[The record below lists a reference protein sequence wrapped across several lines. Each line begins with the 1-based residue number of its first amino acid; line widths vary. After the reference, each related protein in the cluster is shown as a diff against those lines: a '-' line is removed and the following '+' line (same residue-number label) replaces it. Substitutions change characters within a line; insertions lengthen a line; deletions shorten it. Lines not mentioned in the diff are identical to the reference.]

1 MEFYMLNFLLG
12 RSGSG
17 KTKYILGEIEKL
29 VREGKK
35 SYLLVPEQQVY
46 ISECMLADLPPSSAL
61 CFEVISFSRLCEIV
75 FSRLGGLADRPVGQG
90 AKNLIMWQTLREISP
105 ALQRYR
111 GVKTDLSFT
120 SMMLSL
126 TDELHANCITP
137 DMCETLS
144 EQCDDSELSS
154 KLSDIAAIYADFERN
169 IAERLGESATASE
182 NKLSR
187 LASLL
192 KRNIVFSDCA
202 FFVDSF
208 TSFTAEEHA
217 VLEGIISQSRSTTI
231 SFTYERGSSA
241 PHFVSVSDT
250 VKRLT
255 RFCRENEIEHNDIIL
270 KNYTRAD
277 RRELSLLEENL
288 WNFSVT
294 EKNRPEVD
302 KEDRGSIGMTVCQNE
317 YEEMWFAGLNIL
329 KEHESGKAFS
339 EIALICRDPESRKGI
354 IDAVFEQLGIP
365 YFFSERTDLS
375 TTAPARLILSAL
387 RCIAHN
393 FSASDVMTLLKTG
406 LLGIDPCD
414 ADLFEDYVHTWNING
429 KLFTESA
436 WSMNPDGYTAEM
448 SERGKVILESAN
460 RVRSALIPPLVDLK
474 TAFSLNRGNTLENC
488 RALHS
493 YLTSISLSENL
504 SLYAENALLSGDIK
518 GAGETLRLYDYIIST
533 LTDISTVLGDTE
545 MTAEELASALEIML
559 RNTDIGSVPAMS
571 DYVTVGSAATLR
583 VENIKTAILV
593 GLCEGEF
600 PANYSDSGILSENDK
615 KTMDALGLSL
625 TSREDSITSDEL
637 FHVYRAMTRPSERL
651 ILCTCRSSIGGRAL
665 NPSSAWNRVKFLFPY
680 IKEKDFDLLSVR
692 RLAES
697 LAQESGEESGEENGE
712 ENGEEKREE
721 AALPSAKTNDGGDT
735 VQIDPFYV
743 RMLFGDKLHLS
754 KSRISAFAEC
764 PYKFWCEYVIGL
776 REQKVS
782 AVSYADSG
790 TIIHY
795 ILEKVMKTLNLDDG
809 RLADISDSELV
820 SLVDRLLFEYISKI
834 NCPLPPSMMYSFSR
848 LRDLSLIMVKSV
860 LDEFKQSLFRVVA
873 YEKPI
878 SDRRPDALK
887 PMEIKIDDD
896 DNSPSV
902 SLGGVIDRIDCYDGE
917 DRKYIRIVD
926 YKTGTHKFNVDKIS
940 SGEDLQLPAYLF
952 TATLEQNKAFFGGD
966 KEIFPSSAMFLSAE
980 ESGGSIS
987 PVRSGFMLNND
998 ELLHAASRDMDSKV
1012 LAGIKFK
1019 VDGTTSS
1026 NAALSEEGILN
1037 IDTVLRNTISSTAK
1051 EMYSGRAPRTPSKV
1065 ACGFCSLKSTC
1076 PVANKD

>member
-1 MEFYMLNFLLG
+1 
-12 RSGSG
+12 
-17 KTKYILGEIEKL
+17 
-29 VREGKK
+29 
-35 SYLLVPEQQVY
+35 
-46 ISECMLADLPPSSAL
+46 
-61 CFEVISFSRLCEIV
+61 
-75 FSRLGGLADRPVGQG
+75 
-90 AKNLIMWQTLREISP
+90 
-105 ALQRYR
+105 
-111 GVKTDLSFT
+111 
-120 SMMLSL
+120 
-126 TDELHANCITP
+126 
-137 DMCETLS
+137 
-144 EQCDDSELSS
+144 
-154 KLSDIAAIYADFERN
+154 
-169 IAERLGESATASE
+169 
-182 NKLSR
+182 
-187 LASLL
+187 
-192 KRNIVFSDCA
+192 
-202 FFVDSF
+202 
-208 TSFTAEEHA
+208 
-217 VLEGIISQSRSTTI
+217 
-231 SFTYERGSSA
+231 
-241 PHFVSVSDT
+241 
-250 VKRLT
+250 
-255 RFCRENEIEHNDIIL
+255 
-270 KNYTRAD
+270 
-277 RRELSLLEENL
+277 
-288 WNFSVT
+288 
-294 EKNRPEVD
+294 
-302 KEDRGSIGMTVCQNE
+302 
-317 YEEMWFAGLNIL
+317 
-329 KEHESGKAFS
+329 
-339 EIALICRDPESRKGI
+339 
-354 IDAVFEQLGIP
+354 
-365 YFFSERTDLS
+365 
-375 TTAPARLILSAL
+375 
-387 RCIAHN
+387 
-393 FSASDVMTLLKTG
+393 MTLLKTG

-414 ADLFEDYVHTWNING
+414 ADLFEDYVHTWNISG
-429 KLFTESA
+429 KLFTETA

-448 SERGKVILESAN
+448 SERGKVILDSAN
-460 RVRSALIPPLVDLK
+460 RVRSALIPPLVELK

-504 SLYAENALLSGDIK
+504 SLYAENALLSGDVK

-533 LTDISTVLGDTE
+533 LTDISTVLCDTE
-545 MTAEELASALEIML
+545 MTPEELASALEIML

-571 DYVTVGSAATLR
+571 DYVTVGSASTLR

-615 KTMDALGLSL
+615 KTMDELGLSL

-680 IKEKDFDLLSVR
+680 IKEKDFDLMPVR

-697 LAQESGEESGEENGE
+697 LTDENGD
-712 ENGEEKREE
+712 EKCEDVTS
-721 AALPSAKTNDGGDT
+721 PSLETNDGGDA

-782 AVSYADSG
+782 TVSYADSG

-795 ILEKVMKTLNLDDG
+795 ILEKVMKALELDDG

-820 SLVDRLLFEYISKI
+820 SLVDRLLSEYISKI

-860 LDEFKQSLFRVVA
+860 LDEFKLSLFRIVA
-873 YEKPI
+873 HEKPI

-887 PMEIKIDDD
+887 PMEIKIDDGE
-896 DNSPSV
+896 NSPSV

-926 YKTGTHKFNVDKIS
+926 YKTGAHKFNVDKIS

-952 TATLEQNKAFFGGD
+952 TATLEQNKSFFGGD

-980 ESGGSIS
+980 ESGGNIS

-998 ELLHAASRDMDSKV
+998 ELLHAASRDMDPKV

-1019 VDGTTSS
+1019 VDGTTTGS
-1026 NAALSEEGILN
+1026 AALSEEGILN

-1051 EMYSGRAPRTPSKV
+1051 EMYSGRAPRTPSKA